1 MIKNKK
7 WVINSPSEK
16 EISDYCTRFGVSEIL
31 SRVLLN
37 RDIENIHEFLDE
49 DAYVFYDPYLLT
61 DMAKAVDRIKK
72 AISENEKV
80 AIYGDYDVDGITST
94 YILSD
99 YLTSCGLDASFYIP
113 SRSDEGYGLN
123 VSAIDMLYNDG
134 VSLIITVDT
143 GITAVDE
150 AVYASEKGIDLI
162 ITDHHMLKETIPSAH
177 AVINPK
183 RDEGVYPFLH
193 LAGVGVCFKLIYA
206 LSGLDDA
213 IIEKYADIIAI
224 GTIAD
229 MVPLKEE
236 NRFIVR
242 KGLEKL
248 KKCENIGLNALFEVS
263 GINKSDIT
271 CGTIGFGIAPR
282 LNATGRLESA
292 LTSVELLMEKD
303 REKAI
308 KLAENLESKNKQR
321 QADEQA
327 IFKSALKKINEQK
340 LYENSVIVV
349 SGEGWHNGII
359 GIVSSRITEI
369 FYKPSVVITI
379 NESGEGKASGRSIK
393 GFNLFDAL
401 EQCGHLLIKYGGH
414 ELAAGLTI
422 EKDRIE
428 EFNKVINEYAE
439 NVLDDEMIIPTI
451 DIDAKINPDD
461 VCKSVITE
469 LAKLEPCGIG
479 NRQPVF
485 CIKDAKITNI
495 RETQGGN
502 HAFLTL
508 EKDGVKID
516 APGFNMQSELAEF
529 SVGDYADIA
538 GVMGTN
544 EFRGDISYQLV
555 LKGIR
560 YSDKNTLLREDVGIV
575 YTYIKNNTY
584 KTNTSL
590 VTSLKKISAYI
601 SSARK
606 PHQSGQK
613 INTCLNVLKEL
624 GAIDFHYIKDELTIN
639 ITPTFNHSTDLKL
652 SSTFLRHNNF

>member
-7 WVINSPSEK
+7 WVISSP
-16 EISDYCTRFGVSEIL
+16 DMQAVLDCCNRFGVSEIL

-37 RDIENIHEFLDE
+37 RDIENISEFLDE
-49 DAYVFYDPYLLT
+49 DARVFYDPYLLT

-72 AISENEKV
+72 AISEKEKV

-94 YILSD
+94 YILAD

-123 VSAIDMLYNDG
+123 VSAIDMLKNDG
-134 VSLIITVDT
+134 ITLIITVDT

-150 AVYASEKGIDLI
+150 AVYASEIGMDII

-183 RDEGVYPFLH
+183 RDEGKYPFMH

-206 LSGLDDA
+206 LSGMDDA

-236 NRFIVR
+236 NRFIVK

-248 KKCENIGLNALFEVS
+248 KRCENIGLNALFEVS
-263 GINKSDIT
+263 GINKSEIS
-271 CGTIGFGIAPR
+271 CGTVGFGIAPR

-292 LTSVELLMEKD
+292 LTSVELLMEND
-303 REKAI
+303 TEKAREI
-308 KLAENLESKNKQR
+308 AENLESKNRQR
-321 QADEQA
+321 QADEQE
-327 IFKSALKKINEQK
+327 IFKSALEKINK
-340 LYENSVIVV
+340 HRLYENSVIVV

-359 GIVSSRITEI
+359 GIVSSRITEM

-379 NESGEGKASGRSIK
+379 NENGEGKASGRSIK
-393 GFNLFDAL
+393 GFSLFDAL
-401 EQCGHLLIKYGGH
+401 EHTSHLLIKYGGH

-422 EKDRIE
+422 ESENID
-428 EFNKVINEYAE
+428 EFNRAINEYAE
-439 NVLDDEMIIPTI
+439 GMIDADAAIPTI
-451 DIDAKINPDD
+451 DIDAEIRPED
-461 VCKSVITE
+461 VCQSVIDE
-469 LAKLEPCGIG
+469 LSSLEPCGIG
-479 NRQPVF
+479 NRQSVF
-485 CIKDAKITNI
+485 CIKDARITSI
-495 RETQGGN
+495 RQASGGQ

-508 EKDGVKID
+508 EKGGVKID
-516 APGFNMQSELAEF
+516 APGFNMQNELQDF
-529 SVGDYADIA
+529 DIGDYADIA

-544 EFRGDISYQLV
+544 EFRGAVSYQLV

-560 YSDKNTLLREDVGIV
+560 FSEKNNVLREDVGIV

-590 VTSLKKISAYI
+590 VTSLKKISSYI
-601 SSARK
+601 MSARK
-606 PHQSGQK
+606 PHQSNQK
-613 INTCLNVLKEL
+613 INVCLTILKEL
-624 GAIDFHYIKDELTIN
+624 GAIDFHYVKDELNIN
-639 ITPTFNHSTDLKL
+639 ITPTFSHSTDLKL
-652 SSTFLRHNNF
+652 SPTFLRHNN

>member
-7 WVINSPSEK
+7 WVINSPDEPDVA
-16 EISDYCTRFGVSEIL
+16 DYCTRFDVSEIL

-37 RDIENIHEFLDE
+37 RNIENISEFLAE
-49 DAYVFYDPYLLT
+49 DACVFYDPFLLT
-61 DMAKAVDRIKK
+61 DMAKAVDRINK
-72 AISENEKV
+72 AISENEKI

-94 YILSD
+94 YILTD
-99 YLTSCGLDASFYIP
+99 FLTSCGANASFYIP
-113 SRSDEGYGLN
+113 SRFDEGYGLN
-123 VSAIDMLYNDG
+123 VSAIDMLKSEG
-134 VSLIITVDT
+134 ISLIITVDT

-150 AVYASEKGIDLI
+150 AIYARNFGIDII
-162 ITDHHMLKETIPSAH
+162 ITDHHMLKDAIPSAH

-183 RDEGVYPFLH
+183 RDEGVYPFSH

-206 LSGLDDA
+206 LSGMDDTV
-213 IIEKYADIIAI
+213 IEKYADIIAI

-229 MVPLKEE
+229 MVPLIAE
-236 NRFIVR
+236 NRFIVK

-248 KKCENIGLNALFEVS
+248 KNCENVGLNALFEVS
-263 GINKSDIT
+263 GINKTEVS
-271 CGTIGFGIAPR
+271 CGTVGFGIAPR
-282 LNATGRLESA
+282 LNATGRLDSA

-303 REKAI
+303 WENAI
-308 KLAENLESKNKQR
+308 LIAQMLESKNKQR
-321 QADEQA
+321 QADEQE
-327 IFKSALKKINEQK
+327 IFKSALKKINEKK
-340 LYENSVIVV
+340 LYENDVIVV

-359 GIVSSRITEI
+359 GIVSSRITEM

-401 EQCGHLLIKYGGH
+401 EHCGHLLIKYGGH

-428 EFNKVINEYAE
+428 EFDRFINEYAE
-439 NVLDDEMIIPTI
+439 NIFGDDMAVPTI
-451 DIDAKINPDD
+451 DIDAEIKPTDIS
-461 VCKSVITE
+461 KSVMTE
-469 LAKLEPCGIG
+469 LSRLEPCGIG
-479 NRQPVF
+479 NRQPIF
-485 CIKDAKITNI
+485 CIRDAKITNI
-495 RETQGGN
+495 RETHGGQ
-502 HAFLTL
+502 HAFLAL

-516 APGFNMQSELAEF
+516 APGFNMQNELAEF
-529 SVGDYADIA
+529 SIGDYADIA

-555 LKGIR
+555 LKGIK
-560 YSDKNTLLREDVGIV
+560 YSEKNSVLREDVGIV

-590 VTSLKKISAYI
+590 VTSLKKISSYI
-601 SSARK
+601 LSARNL
-606 PHQSGQK
+606 HQSGQK

-624 GAIDFHYIKDELTIN
+624 GAIDFHYMKDELTIN

-652 SSTFLRHNNF
+652 SPTFLRHNNF